1 MQKIQQQ
8 RKLSIIQSSRQAKNK
23 AKRNGWVRRKRMK
36 NSKVLDRVM
45 NVDGIGI
52 IFVYLAVFISLSI
65 ACPNFLKFSNIMVG
79 IRQAVYTAIVGFAMT
94 FVISLGGIDLSVGST
109 VGVSGMILA
118 AMILGGYNIYMA
130 IIVVIILGALVGLIN
145 GILVTKLRMAYFIA
159 TLGTMSVLR
168 GLIYVYTKGIP
179 LYGLKYPEIQF
190 FGQGYIGPIPVPI
203 IITLLLLGISC
214 YLFYKTK
221 FGRYTVS
228 IGSNEEAAKLVGIN
242 VDKIKI
248 LVFVLSGIFCAIA
261 GIILASRSEAAIPT
275 AGNAYEMDA
284 IAATVIGGTSMSGGK
299 GNMLGTALGA
309 ILMAT
314 IKNGLSLLNVN
325 TFWHQVVIGLFILLA
340 VALDGFAT
348 KKAEEE

>member
-1 MQKIQQQ
+1 MKN
-8 RKLSIIQSSRQAKNK
+8 NK
-23 AKRNGWVRRKRMK
+23 AIKKIM
-36 NSKVLDRVM
+36 SI
-45 NVDGIGI
+45 DGIGI
-52 IFVYLAVFISLSI
+52 IFVYLAVFIFLSI

-109 VGVSGMILA
+109 VGISGMVLA
-118 AMILGGYNIYMA
+118 AMVLNGYNIYLA
-130 IIVVIILGALVGLIN
+130 LVVVILLGAFIGAIN
-145 GILVTKLRMAYFIA
+145 GFLVTKLRMAYFIA
-159 TLGTMSVLR
+159 TLGTMSILR
-168 GLIYVYTKGIP
+168 GLIYVYTEGIP
-179 LYGLKYPEIQF
+179 LYGLKFPEIQF
-190 FGQGYIGPIPVPI
+190 FGQGYVGPIPVPI
-203 IITLLLLGISC
+203 IITVLLLLLSC

-228 IGSNEEAAKLVGIN
+228 IGSNEDAAKLVGIN

-248 LVFVLSGIFCAIA
+248 MVFILSGVFCSIA

-299 GNMLGTALGA
+299 GNMMGTALGA

-325 TFWHQVVIGLFILLA
+325 TFWHQVVIGLFILFA
-340 VALDGFAT
+340 VALDSFAT
-348 KKAEEE
+348 KKAEKE

>member
-1 MQKIQQQ
+1 
-8 RKLSIIQSSRQAKNK
+8 
-23 AKRNGWVRRKRMK
+23 MK

-109 VGVSGMILA
+109 VGASGMILA

>member
-1 MQKIQQQ
+1 MKD
-8 RKLSIIQSSRQAKNK
+8 NK
-23 AKRNGWVRRKRMK
+23 FLKQITSVE
-36 NSKVLDRVM
+36 
-45 NVDGIGI
+45 GIGI
-52 IFVYLAVFISLSI
+52 ILVYLVVFVSLSI

-94 FVISLGGIDLSVGST
+94 FVISMGGIDLSVGST
-109 VGVSGMILA
+109 VGITGMVLA
-118 AMILGGYNIYMA
+118 AMILGGHNIYLS
-130 IIVVIILGALVGLIN
+130 ILVVIGLGALIGFIN
-145 GILVTKLRMAYFIA
+145 GVLVTKLKMAYFIA
-159 TLGTMSVLR
+159 TLGTMSALR
-168 GLIYVYTKGIP
+168 GLIYVYTEGIP
-179 LYGLKYPEIQF
+179 LYGLKFPEIKF

-203 IITLLLLGISC
+203 IITLLLLAVSC

-242 VDKIKI
+242 IDRIKI
-248 LVFVLSGIFCAIA
+248 LVYILSGVFCAIA
-261 GIILASRSEAAIPT
+261 GVILASRSEAAIPT

-325 TFWHQVVIGLFILLA
+325 TFWHQVVIGLFILFA
-340 VALDGFAT
+340 VALDGFAA
-348 KKAEEE
+348 KKAEKE

>member
-1 MQKIQQQ
+1 MQSENKIW
-8 RKLSIIQSSRQAKNK
+8 KKIVNI
-23 AKRNGWVRRKRMK
+23 
-36 NSKVLDRVM
+36 
-45 NVDGIGI
+45 DGIGI

-109 VGVSGMILA
+109 VGISGMVLA
-118 AMILGGYNIYMA
+118 AMILGGQNIYLA
-130 IIVVIILGALVGLIN
+130 ILVVLLLGALIGLVN
-145 GILVTKLRMAYFIA
+145 GILVTKLGMAYFIA
-159 TLGTMSVLR
+159 TLGTMSILR
-168 GLIYVYTKGIP
+168 GMIYVYTKGIP

-190 FGQGYIGPIPVPI
+190 FGQGYIGPVPVPI
-203 IITLLLLGISC
+203 ILTLLLLAVSC
-214 YLFYKTK
+214 YLFYKTR

-228 IGSNEEAAKLVGIN
+228 IGSNEDAARLVGIH

-248 LVFVLSGIFCAIA
+248 LVFVLSGVFCAVA
-261 GIILASRSEAAIPT
+261 GIILASRSEAAVPT

-325 TFWHQVVIGLFILLA
+325 TFWHQVVVGLFILFA

-348 KKAEEE
+348 KRAEKE